1 MSVASDILKGFAV
14 FVDGRGYAG
23 EVQELQLPK
32 LSLTT
37 EDFRAAG
44 MDAPVGIE
52 TGMEKLECTMTTPKQ
67 CADLLSLFGLTTG
80 TDTQLTARGSLE
92 SFDGTVTP
100 VVVQLRGRLRSI
112 EPAAW
117 KSGEVGASTYTFDL
131 TYYKREQGG
140 RVLHEIDVINM
151 VRIVNGMD
159 QLAARRSAL
168 GM

>member
-1 MSVASDILKGFAV
+1 MSVASDILKGFTV

-52 TGMEKLECTMTTPKQ
+52 TGMEKLESTMTTPKQ
-67 CADLLSLFGLTTG
+67 CAELLSLFGLTTG

-151 VRIVNGMD
+151 VRIVNGVD